1 VVSSGS
7 ERCASGP
14 RARWAIGSSTN
25 VPGAATGTCREILAS
40 CSPWGP
46 LCRGAVDEPGR
57 VIHTVRMRRGV
68 VLAGLACMLVGA
80 LLDRRG
86 LGGWDL
92 DSDLDRLAACAA
104 AVLAAAGLLALAP
117 SRNARVLAAIVAA
130 ATAVPGALAVAGAVE
145 SGLPGPSTGVLAVG
159 SAVVVLGAAA
169 RAFEREHPA
178 ADGARRPLRVA
189 LVGAATVVVTAVGA
203 AAASAAVVEAPVRA
217 ATAAPAAPEQVVTRP
232 GTVRWAWDAD
242 GPVADVRAA
251 GAGVVVA
258 GGEAVTALDGP
269 SGAER
274 WEFARTG
281 ARVVDLVVSPDRASV
296 VVVHAGTAD
305 SGVAV
310 LTTLDAFTGQRRWET
325 VVDRHAALLLTDA
338 VVAVVAYREPPDDAG
353 DAGLVG
359 ARLTAY
365 DLRTGDPTWT
375 WESPPGCGAVP
386 LRSLEAVRVVPVEA
400 ECPDG
405 VVLHGLDERTGQ
417 DAWSLPLRPYAP
429 AAATGY
435 GMRTTGGGAFVVADG
450 PDASHLVVEAAT
462 GRVAARL
469 DTGAFPLPA
478 ADGRVQLRAGEPERV
493 VAAVDPATGAV
504 VPVPPGCTR
513 EAAAAVTG
521 EAVLRLCHGE
531 RYLDLQV
538 DTGAP
543 VPLDLLPGD
552 PSAALDLL
560 GHAFVVPAPGA
571 VAVAVAS
578 RSGSVVGLA

>member
-1 VVSSGS
+1 
-7 ERCASGP
+7 
-14 RARWAIGSSTN
+14 
-25 VPGAATGTCREILAS
+25 
-40 CSPWGP
+40 
-46 LCRGAVDEPGR
+46 
-57 VIHTVRMRRGV
+57 MRRGV

-80 LLDRRG
+80 LVDRRG

-92 DSDLDRLAACAA
+92 DSDLDRLTAATA
-104 AVLAAAGLLALAP
+104 AVLAAAGLLSLAP
-117 SRNARVLAAIVAA
+117 GRNARVLAAIGAA
-130 ATAVPGALAVAGAVE
+130 ATVVPGALAVTGAVG

-169 RAFEREHPA
+169 RAFERARPTG
-178 ADGARRPLRVA
+178 DGRPRRLRMA
-189 LVGAATVVVTAVGA
+189 LVVGAAVVATAVAAPA
-203 AAASAAVVEAPVRA
+203 AAAAVVGAPVRA
-217 ATAAPAAPEQVVTRP
+217 TTAGPAAPAPVVTRP
-232 GTVRWAWDAD
+232 GGVRWEWDAD
-242 GPVADVRAA
+242 GPVGDLRAA

-269 SGAER
+269 SGAVR
-274 WEFARTG
+274 WAFARTG
-281 ARVVDLVVSPDRASV
+281 ARVVDLVVSPDRDSV
-296 VVVHAGTAD
+296 VVVHTGTAD

-310 LTTLDAFTGQRRWET
+310 LTTLDALTGQRRWET

-338 VVAVVAYREPPDDAG
+338 VVAVVAYRESD

-359 ARLTAY
+359 ARLTAH
-365 DLRTGDPTWT
+365 DLGTGDPTWT

-417 DAWSLPLRPYAP
+417 DAWSLPLRPFAP
-429 AAATGY
+429 VVATGY
-435 GMRTTGGGAFVVADG
+435 GVRSTDGGAFVVAGG
-450 PDASHLVVEAAT
+450 PGASHVVVEAAT

-469 DTGAFPLPA
+469 DSGAFPLPA
-478 ADGRVQLRAGEPERV
+478 ADGRVQLRDGGPERV
-493 VAAVDPATGAV
+493 VATVDPATGAV
-504 VPVPPGCTR
+504 VPVPPGCAR
-513 EAAAAVTG
+513 EAAVAVTG

-538 DTGAP
+538 DTGVP

-560 GHAFVVPAPGA
+560 GDAFVVPAPGA

-578 RSGSVVGLA
+578 RSGSVVGLG